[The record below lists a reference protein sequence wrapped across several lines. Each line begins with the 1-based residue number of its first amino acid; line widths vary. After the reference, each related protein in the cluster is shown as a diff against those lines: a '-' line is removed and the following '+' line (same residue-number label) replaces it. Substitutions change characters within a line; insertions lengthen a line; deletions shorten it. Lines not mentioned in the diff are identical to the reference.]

1 MHLVHAGSVSACQAK
16 TESTVWRNICEF
28 WLLPLV
34 ASKRH
39 VTHMCKKHS
48 TGPTNEHGGCA
59 IAQTGMTQQ
68 PLAKVDLQCRV
79 YKLTGDLSLLH
90 CSMRVG
96 YRRHE
101 TGRQI
106 GGPVC
111 YRPRSFK
118 FGKSWLAAW
127 PPPREKK
134 KKNCIPQ
141 IHLLIQLS
149 VTGA

>member
-1 MHLVHAGSVSACQAK
+1 
-16 TESTVWRNICEF
+16 
-28 WLLPLV
+28 
-34 ASKRH
+34 
-39 VTHMCKKHS
+39 MCKKHS

-79 YKLTGDLSLLH
+79 YKLTGDPSLLH

-111 YRPRSFK
+111 YRPRSFN

-127 PPPREKK
+127 PPPRGEKK
-134 KKNCIPQ
+134 KKLHPPNPPTYSALRNRSIIREISDEVGNGREISPSNSQTSLC
-141 IHLLIQLS
+141 
-149 VTGA
+149 